1 MMCGDIAGAMQEG
14 CFYLRDTLVEV
25 AGRCLCVKG
34 RVATR
39 ALLRELWLLFLVQ
52 PRCLQVAAMRLAQ
65 RHAGVVAAVVERV
78 GVHGSGAC
86 SLLPHRGEMRGR
98 HTLKSS
104 LFGGTNGEWKRPLA
118 DQAAVVEEAALW
130 LGWGPQHGRG
140 MRHGEGPY
148 RVHGTTD

>member
-52 PRCLQVAAMRLAQ
+52 PRCLQVAAVRLAQ

-86 SLLPHRGEMRGR
+86 SLLPQRGDARS
-98 HTLKSS
+98 TY
-104 LFGGTNGEWKRPLA
+104 P
-118 DQAAVVEEAALW
+118 EELSV
-130 LGWGPQHGRG
+130 WGH
-140 MRHGEGPY
+140 
-148 RVHGTTD
+148 